1 MRFHSWFALN
11 NYSCWTGVPYWII
24 KILRHVCRSAFIFCI
39 FSLTMEKSRAELHEH
54 IVWSLFNTAMSWWKG
69 RAALVALKLLW
80 GLKITGC
87 QAVWLFFFPLLWHIF
102 LWWAC
107 CVLQTVTFASLKLSF
122 FAGLSGDLLQ
132 TILFKKK
139 KKLPKKEFHWTE
151 VLFLYPSEPL
161 RYRGCC
167 IVFPFNPRWISWSL
181 ISLIYKI
188 THL

>member
-139 KKLPKKEFHWTE
+139 KKITKKRVSLNWSFISIPFRTPA
-151 VLFLYPSEPL
+151 VQGLLYSFSFQPPMDL
-161 RYRGCC
+161 
-167 IVFPFNPRWISWSL
+167 L
-181 ISLIYKI
+181 IFDFFDL
-188 THL
+188 